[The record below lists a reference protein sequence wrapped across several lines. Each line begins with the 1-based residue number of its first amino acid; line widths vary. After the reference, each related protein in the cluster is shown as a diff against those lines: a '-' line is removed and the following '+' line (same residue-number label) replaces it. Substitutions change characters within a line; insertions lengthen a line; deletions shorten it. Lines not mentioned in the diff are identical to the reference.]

1 MKGNESITM
10 PRKVINLPDEFVF
23 FTDIPIRI
31 GDINRRNHL
40 SNTAFLVIAEEARK
54 RFFTSLGFTD
64 DGKPGYIIT
73 DTTIIY
79 MNQAYYGQ
87 VLKVEIGAGSVTAK
101 ALILVYRISDT
112 ETGVELARVESGM
125 LFYDY
130 EQQKVV
136 AIPEIVKVKFS

>member
-1 MKGNESITM
+1 M
-10 PRKVINLPDEFVF
+10 PRKTITLPNEFIF
-23 FTDIPIRI
+23 STEIPIRI

-40 SNTAFLVIAEEARK
+40 SNTAYLVIAEEARK

-64 DGKPGYIIT
+64 NGTPGYIIT

-87 VLKVEIGAGSVTAK
+87 VLKVEVGAGSMTEK
-101 ALILVYRISDT
+101 ALSLVYRISDT
-112 ETGVELARVESGM
+112 ETGLEFARVESGM

-130 EQQKVV
+130 REKKVV
-136 AIPEIVKVKFS
+136 VIPENVKAKLS

>member
-1 MKGNESITM
+1 M
-10 PRKVINLPDEFVF
+10 PRKAINLPDEFIF
-23 FTDIPIRI
+23 STDIAPRI

-54 RFFTSLGFTD
+54 RFFTSLDFSDNGM
-64 DGKPGYIIT
+64 PGYIIT

-79 MNQAYYGQ
+79 MNQAHYGQ
-87 VLKVEIGAGSVTAK
+87 VLRVEIGAGSMTAK
-101 ALILVYRISDT
+101 ALSLVYRISDT

-130 EQQKVV
+130 QQRKVV
-136 AIPEIVKVKFS
+136 TIPESIKEKLS